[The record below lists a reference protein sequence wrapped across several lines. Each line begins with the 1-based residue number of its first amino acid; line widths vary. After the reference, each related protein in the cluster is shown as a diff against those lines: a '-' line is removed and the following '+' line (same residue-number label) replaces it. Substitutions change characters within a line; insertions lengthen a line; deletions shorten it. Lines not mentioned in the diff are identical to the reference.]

1 MRLTVNG
8 EPVDLDDGTTVA
20 DLVATRVEQQRR
32 TAVARN
38 GEVVPRGAWGA
49 TTLQDGD
56 AVELLVA
63 VAGG

>member
-1 MRLTVNG
+1 VRLTVNG
-8 EPVDLDDGTTVA
+8 EPVELDDGTSVA
-20 DLVATRVEQQRR
+20 DLVVSRVEEQRR

-56 AVELLVA
+56 AVELLRA

>member
-1 MRLTVNG
+1 VRLTVNG
-8 EPVDLDDGTTVA
+8 EPVELDDGTSVA
-20 DLVATRVEQQRR
+20 DLVASRLEEQRR

-49 TTLQDGD
+49 TELQDGD
-56 AVELLVA
+56 AIELLVA